1 MSELRNKL
9 NAVKAE
15 YESSRYPG
23 DLAQELLADHGR
35 VWFRRM
41 VLSIA
46 VVSSIAAMVGIVW
59 LTGHFMSRP
68 GAVPTQNQIARTTDS
83 ETDQEEVVELAVPG
97 LPEMPSATPL
107 VPMFESSLLLP
118 PMPSLWSNDV
128 EQQQDTPTTR
138 EAI

>member
-9 NAVKAE
+9 DVAKTE
-15 YESSRYPG
+15 YESNRYPG
-23 DLAQELLADHGR
+23 DLAQDLLADHAR

-46 VVSSIAAMVGIVW
+46 AVSSIAAMVGMIW
-59 LTGHFMSRP
+59 LTGHLMSRET
-68 GAVPTQNQIARTTDS
+68 GVPSQNQLTRITES

-118 PMPSLWSNDV
+118 PMPSFWSNDV